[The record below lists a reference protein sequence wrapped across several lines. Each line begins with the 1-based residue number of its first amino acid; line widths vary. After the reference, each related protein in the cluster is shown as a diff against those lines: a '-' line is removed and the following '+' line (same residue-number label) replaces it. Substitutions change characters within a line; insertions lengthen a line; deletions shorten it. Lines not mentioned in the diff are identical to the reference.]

1 MRVSNRSVELI
12 TCEATHSK
20 LLTDHSFQVLQL
32 MNNFLHQPQSQE
44 GELTL
49 DDNFLTSA
57 GNYLCPRQTIE
68 DAMLLALDSCLIH
81 LDTKPRGYP
90 KHCDTAAI
98 TFLTWW
104 TRVKLSRVH
113 FDVMILLWCFDTRW
127 VSFLE
132 VGGSRGKVRYLK
144 LSFQALPLLLL
155 RDPAHFANTIVGAP
169 YFFTLHL

>member
-1 MRVSNRSVELI
+1 
-12 TCEATHSK
+12 
-20 LLTDHSFQVLQL
+20 

-68 DAMLLALDSCLIH
+68 DAMLLVLDSCLIH

-98 TFLTWW
+98 TFQQQQQQQQQ
-104 TRVKLSRVH
+104 
-113 FDVMILLWCFDTRW
+113 LL
-127 VSFLE
+127 
-132 VGGSRGKVRYLK
+132 
-144 LSFQALPLLLL
+144 FQH
-155 RDPAHFANTIVGAP
+155 DGD
-169 YFFTLHL
+169 